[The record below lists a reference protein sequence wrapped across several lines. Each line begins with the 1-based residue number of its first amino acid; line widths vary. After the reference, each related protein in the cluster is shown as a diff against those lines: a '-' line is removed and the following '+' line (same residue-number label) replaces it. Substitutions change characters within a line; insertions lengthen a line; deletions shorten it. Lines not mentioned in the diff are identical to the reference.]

1 MSVYRELASE
11 LRANKAV
18 IDSLNSRNQQ
28 LLQQNQFLKQE
39 IHNVVQS
46 ALSLGQAAGVA
57 KPAFHLGDQGAEPI
71 GGMPYGSPGFPNAIA
86 PDTLAKLAQAEANPN
101 PPAGAYG
108 SPTEQSS
115 GYATEPARSELDHH
129 IQRQSSPTSDAATS
143 RVPKPITPATQKAAN
158 RQTAHKPTSAKAA
171 KPRADKPAARQK
183 QSAART
189 QLAQTGS
196 RRTESVAVKKPLSA
210 PPKPKL
216 FTEQSGSFR
225 SSALDSQENKEIS
238 GIWLVLSII
247 LIVVTAFGAG
257 FLIMK
262 PLLNDR

>member
-39 IHNVVQS
+39 IHTLVQS
-46 ALSLGQAAGVA
+46 ALSVGQAAGIA
-57 KPAFHLGDQGAEPI
+57 RPAPHLGQNSEPI
-71 GGMPYGSPGFPNAIA
+71 NGMSYSAQGGFPNAIA
-86 PDTLAKLAQAEANPN
+86 PDTLARLAQMEASATPIDRPYERASAPPTHRTPSGRSKQPN
-101 PPAGAYG
+101 VEP
-108 SPTEQSS
+108 EQ
-115 GYATEPARSELDHH
+115 ERSRLP
-129 IQRQSSPTSDAATS
+129 R
-143 RVPKPITPATQKAAN
+143 PIAPATQKSNKKAA
-158 RQTAHKPTSAKAA
+158 AKPSNPKNA
-171 KPRADKPAARQK
+171 KPRATQPKKEPAIARPNSSARGQITQPVGKRTEPVVAK
-183 QSAART
+183 QSN
-189 QLAQTGS
+189 
-196 RRTESVAVKKPLSA
+196 

-216 FTEQSGSFR
+216 FTEQPGAFR
-225 SSALDSQENKEIS
+225 SATLDEQEGKEIS
-238 GIWLVLSII
+238 GIWLVLSIV